1 MSNVARV
8 SGIPAEAVQA
18 DRSGSG
24 EGGAV
29 LMGSAIGFVAA
40 IAFGLFLWLAVH

>member
-1 MSNVARV
+1 MANVARV
-8 SGIPAEAVQA
+8 SDLPAEAA
-18 DRSGSG
+18 HAARAGSG
-24 EGGAV
+24 DGGSV